1 MVRAPLV
8 QKSPSLLLPAWGI
21 FATTQ
26 PSSSCNRVRIDL
38 YLRLHLHRD
47 QLDFHHPG
55 TSQIRDG
62 SPSRRTTPRRLSARS
77 KRDNC
82 PDSPWAVSNSA
93 LPRAAPWAKS
103 ATMVPQRP
111 PEHVIDRT
119 PEYEDFINKLR
130 DFHTERGTRFDPE
143 PKITPY
149 QLDLLKIFNHVVQ
162 SGGYDRITDEK
173 LAWRRVCAEL
183 GIRATNEAAA
193 AFSLKTAYYKNLA
206 AYEIRTVHNQT
217 PPPPE
222 ILEETSAK
230 GGSLLTRTLS
240 NFKPKDR
247 RDTST
252 QNSPAPSGDDG
263 TPARESR
270 PEEPPSTGRA
280 ARGLRQAPP
289 QRVIFQPETGPTRPS
304 RHSSGQHH
312 AGSSTPQGGQGS
324 HGHGH
329 ANSQGNGHGQIQ
341 GSSRMPSHQMAHA
354 PLGQI
359 PQPHIVRGG
368 ASASFT
374 PQSYEYQSPTVERFR
389 PPANVPL
396 PLRPVETPSN
406 APAKFVRARR
416 QMDPVPPAPN
426 RQAPLPGSKLH
437 PNQDPA

>member
-1 MVRAPLV
+1 MVS
-8 QKSPSLLLPAWGI
+8 Q
-21 FATTQ
+21 
-26 PSSSCNRVRIDL
+26 
-38 YLRLHLHRD
+38 RL
-47 QLDFHHPG
+47 
-55 TSQIRDG
+55 
-62 SPSRRTTPRRLSARS
+62 
-77 KRDNC
+77 
-82 PDSPWAVSNSA
+82 
-93 LPRAAPWAKS
+93 
-103 ATMVPQRP
+103 
-111 PEHVIDRT
+111 PEHSIDRT

-130 DFHTERGTRFDPE
+130 EFHTERGTRFDPE

-304 RHSSGQHH
+304 RHSSAQHH
-312 AGSSTPQGGQGS
+312 AGSSTPQGGHGS

-329 ANSQGNGHGQIQ
+329 ASSQGSGHGQIQ
-341 GSSRMPSHQMAHA
+341 GSSRMPSHQMTHA

-368 ASASFT
+368 ASASYT
-374 PQSYEYQSPTVERFR
+374 PQNYEYQSPTVERFR

-406 APAKFVRARR
+406 APAKFARARR
-416 QMDPVPPAPN
+416 PLDPPPPGPN
-426 RQAPLPGSKLH
+426 RQAPLPGSKLL
-437 PNQDPA
+437 PNHDPACVY

>member
-1 MVRAPLV
+1 MV
-8 QKSPSLLLPAWGI
+8 SP
-21 FATTQ
+21 
-26 PSSSCNRVRIDL
+26 
-38 YLRLHLHRD
+38 
-47 QLDFHHPG
+47 
-55 TSQIRDG
+55 
-62 SPSRRTTPRRLSARS
+62 
-77 KRDNC
+77 
-82 PDSPWAVSNSA
+82 
-93 LPRAAPWAKS
+93 
-103 ATMVPQRP
+103 RP
-111 PEHVIDRT
+111 TEHTIDRT
-119 PEYEDFINKLR
+119 PEYEEFINKLR
-130 DFHTERGTRFDPE
+130 EFHTERGTRFDPE

-149 QLDLLKIFNHVVQ
+149 QLDLLKIFKHVVQ
-162 SGGYDRITDEK
+162 SGGYDKITDEK

-183 GIRATNEAAA
+183 GIRAANEAAA

-280 ARGLRQAPP
+280 ARGLRHAPP
-289 QRVIFQPETGPTRPS
+289 QRVIFQPETGPTRPPRQAS
-304 RHSSGQHH
+304 AQHH
-312 AGSSTPQGGQGS
+312 AASSTPQGS
-324 HGHGH
+324 HGAHGH
-329 ANSQGNGHGQIQ
+329 ATTSQGNGQGQMQ
-341 GSSRMPSHQMAHA
+341 SASRMTSHQMSHA

-374 PQSYEYQSPTVERFR
+374 PQNYEYHSTTVDRFR
-389 PPANVPL
+389 PPVNVPL

-406 APAKFVRARR
+406 APAKFLKPRAPL
-416 QMDPVPPAPN
+416 DPAPPAAN
-426 RQAPLPGSKLH
+426 RQAPLPGSKSHATLRF
-437 PNQDPA
+437 DPHSDHVCF